1 MGHAGSRPH
10 PAPVALSSCA
20 RSAAVSRFGWGEV
33 TGRQWAVLAGA
44 TFGYGFYYVCRLSLA
59 VVKAP
64 LVSTGVLTEAQV
76 GIAGSALFFAYAAGK
91 FANGVLADRL
101 NLRLLLAL
109 GLVGSALVNLALG
122 WAGGWLVFA
131 GFAALWGLNGWL
143 QSMGASACVVGITR
157 WFEPRQR
164 GTCYGLWS
172 ASHNLGEAITF
183 LLTSLVVASWG
194 WRAGFLA
201 SAAAGAFGVL
211 LIWVLFRHKP
221 LEASATVAVEAV
233 PVKPSGLL
241 TQEQLRVLRSPL
253 VWCIASASAAVYV
266 TRYAV
271 NSWGV
276 FYFHHAKGYTLVEA
290 GSLVAISSVCG
301 VIGTIASGWLS
312 DVVFHGDRVKPS
324 VLFGLLNCASLALM
338 LLVPHGPRIL
348 DALSMVGFGL
358 SIGSL
363 VCLMGGLMAVD
374 SVPRAAAGTALGLV
388 GVASY
393 IGAGIQDVL
402 SGWLIGRGRLS
413 GAGLPAYDFTS
424 VRACWLAAALAS
436 VALTLLARHMQRQ
449 SGRMTPE
456 PRPEQ

>member
-1 MGHAGSRPH
+1 M
-10 PAPVALSSCA
+10 
-20 RSAAVSRFGWGEV
+20 SRFGWREV

-44 TFGYGFYYVCRLSLA
+44 TLGYGLYYVCRLSLS

-64 LVSTGVLTEAQV
+64 LVSAGVLTEAQL
-76 GIAGSALFFAYAAGK
+76 GLAGSALFFTYAAGK
-91 FANGVLADRL
+91 FANGVLADRV

-172 ASHNLGEAITF
+172 ASHNLGEGLTF
-183 LLTSLVVASWG
+183 LLTSLVVATWG

-201 SAAAGAFGVL
+201 SATAGAFGVL

-221 LEASATVAVEAV
+221 IEADTDVPVEAV
-233 PVKPSGLL
+233 PVRSSGLL
-241 TQEQLRVLRSPL
+241 TPDQLRVLRNPL

-290 GSLVAISSVCG
+290 GSLVAVSSVCG
-301 VIGTIASGWLS
+301 VVGTIASGWLS
-312 DVVFHGDRVKPS
+312 DVVFQGDRVKPS
-324 VLFGLLNCASLALM
+324 VVFGTLNCASLALM
-338 LLVPHGPRIL
+338 LLVPHGPWIL

-374 SVPRAAAGTALGLV
+374 SVPKAAAGTALGLV

-393 IGAGIQDVL
+393 LGAGTQDVL
-402 SGWLIGRGRLS
+402 SGWLIGRGRL
-413 GAGLPAYDFTS
+413 GGVGLPAYDFTS
-424 VRACWLAAALAS
+424 VRACWLAAALTS
-436 VALTLLARHMQRQ
+436 VALTLLAWHMQRRQ
-449 SGRMTPE
+449 SLGSLGIKPPSSR
-456 PRPEQ
+456 R